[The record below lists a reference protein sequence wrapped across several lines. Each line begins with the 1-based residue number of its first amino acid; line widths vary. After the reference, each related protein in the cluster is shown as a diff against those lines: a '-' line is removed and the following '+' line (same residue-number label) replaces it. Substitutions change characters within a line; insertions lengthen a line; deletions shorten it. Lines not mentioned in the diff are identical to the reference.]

1 MSFEFFYDET
11 EHSRK
16 INLNTLR
23 ADNFYDNFT
32 TVIIGWD
39 DKYRED
45 IEKKYISF
53 EEKYQERKSKGELKS
68 TTLSQRQFNNGFAS
82 MTPDNL
88 DFIFDFL
95 NLFDDHVYWCFSVQS
110 KVEYIIHQLFAFYKN
125 NMFLDADAVKYTI
138 IKAINIY
145 KPERVMECLYG
156 DEANLIEELRIFL
169 EDRIKK
175 NKEDILLKASEIA
188 AFEQLLMVLKDA
200 TPLITEEWDYCIPFE
215 GFHKYL
221 KEQGIEDY
229 SLIIDQEGNNH
240 KTLNAAI
247 QMGHMNSTEGDSK
260 SFVGI
265 RMADMLAGILSKFMK
280 SIHCALQSDYQSI
293 KKVVLNNKWFSLNQK
308 QKALYNRFHFI
319 ISELNDSWDKS
330 YAGIY
335 TDDLIS
341 FIAFLEFIDEQPLEQ
356 LQSNNEMP
364 ERFNSYCIECLQGR
378 FEEIH
383 QKLQREYVSLNED
396 GCFIN
401 RWGAKVYADAS
412 KQPCLVIE
420 DGKRVCEVFN
430 AGFDR
435 RGIATI
441 TISEDGEYRCYR
453 IPDQLGE
460 WAINMVAFKNMGQE
474 IFPAKVCFSKCG
486 STWCA
491 DIL

>member
-1 MSFEFFYDET
+1 MAFEFYYDET

-23 ADNFYDNFT
+23 ASNFYDNFT
-32 TVIIGWD
+32 TVIVGWD
-39 DKYRED
+39 EKYSSE
-45 IEKKYISF
+45 IEEKYLSF
-53 EEKYQERKSKGELKS
+53 EEKYKERKSRGELKS
-68 TTLSQRQFNNGFAS
+68 TTLSQKQFKNGFATVS
-82 MTPDNL
+82 EDNME
-88 DFIFDFL
+88 FIHDFL
-95 NLFDDHVYWCFSVQS
+95 SLFNEQIYWCFSVQS
-110 KVEYIIHQLFAFYKN
+110 KVEFIIHQLFSEYRN
-125 NMFLDADAVKYTI
+125 SVLMDADAVKYTI
-138 IKAINIY
+138 IKAINSY
-145 KPERVMECLYG
+145 KPERVLECIYNG
-156 DEANLIEELRIFL
+156 SSDLIDELRIFL
-169 EDRIKK
+169 RDRIER
-175 NKEDILLKASEIA
+175 NKENIQLKESETA
-188 AFEQLLMVLKDA
+188 AFEQLLLILDDA
-200 TPLITEEWDYCIPFE
+200 IPLATEEWDYRIPFE
-215 GFHKYL
+215 GFRKYL
-221 KEQGIEDY
+221 REQRIEDY
-229 SLIIDQEGNNH
+229 FLIIDREGSDQ

-474 IFPAKVCFSKCG
+474 ILPAKVCFSKCG